1 MENLFSCVLLFFIS
15 PVVTIAANFLRGN
28 DCIYSLIRLISF
40 NNQTTTLKK
49 VELLPPKNLEMSI
62 PKLRPVVLSG
72 PSGAGKSTILK
83 MLFAEYPGLFGFS
96 VSHTTR
102 KPRAGETDGVEYN
115 FSDRE
120 ICILDVEKKGC
131 ESLRATDLNARF
143 LQLRPPSLEIL
154 EQRLRARNTETEDS
168 LRKRLDEAVQSMAY
182 GLEPGKFEKLII
194 NDSVET
200 SYSELKA
207 ALVEDIAAAQA
218 LRGKA

>member
-1 MENLFSCVLLFFIS
+1 
-15 PVVTIAANFLRGN
+15 
-28 DCIYSLIRLISF
+28 
-40 NNQTTTLKK
+40 
-49 VELLPPKNLEMSI
+49 MSI

-120 ICILDVEKKGC
+120 TMTAMISNGEFIENAEFGGNLYGTSKLAIACLAVNNQICILDVEKKGC